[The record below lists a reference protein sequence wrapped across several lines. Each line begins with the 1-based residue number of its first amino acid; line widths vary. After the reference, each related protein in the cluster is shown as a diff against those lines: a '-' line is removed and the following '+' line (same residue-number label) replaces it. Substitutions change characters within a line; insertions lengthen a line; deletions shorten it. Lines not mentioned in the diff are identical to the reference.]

1 MPSLSALLRHAS
13 KPGRAAPEPSR
24 DLRNQRPV
32 VLSFRVSPELLI
44 LGNLSRQSMRRPA
57 EGLPLAVHRS
67 HSAGE
72 RPRSAQMLY
81 PVPLGTASAH
91 GQLAEQCVGIR
102 S

>member
-1 MPSLSALLRHAS
+1 
-13 KPGRAAPEPSR
+13 
-24 DLRNQRPV
+24 
-32 VLSFRVSPELLI
+32 
-44 LGNLSRQSMRRPA
+44 MRRPA
-57 EGLPLAVHRS
+57 EGLPLAERCS
-67 HSAGE
+67 RAGE